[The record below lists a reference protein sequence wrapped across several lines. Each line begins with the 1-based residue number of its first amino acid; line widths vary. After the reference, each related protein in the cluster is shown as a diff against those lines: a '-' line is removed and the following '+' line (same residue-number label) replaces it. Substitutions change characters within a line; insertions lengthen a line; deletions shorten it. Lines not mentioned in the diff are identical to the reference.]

1 MDKEDIIRMIAAM
14 RCRACRERVRALE
27 NDMQLKC
34 GLLGRDI
41 AVCDHIL
48 RKIQQSE
55 KSE

>member
-27 NDMQLKC
+27 NDMQLKYS
-34 GLLGRDI
+34 LLGRDI

-55 KSE
+55 ESE